1 MNDLR
6 EGQSMSNFT
15 ILSSKAIPEYKATG
29 IFLRHRTGCL
39 AYHLL
44 TEDSENLFAFAFRTP
59 PANSRGAAH
68 IIEHSVLAGSRS
80 FRVKDPF
87 LELMKGS
94 VNTFLNA
101 MTYPDKTVYPAS
113 STVEQDYFNLMRV
126 YGDAVFFPLLRKEV
140 FHQEGRRFELTPDGK
155 LQLVGVVYNEMLGN
169 YSEQDSIVGEW
180 SYRALFPDSP
190 YRFDSGGEPEAIPDL
205 TYEEFRQFH
214 ETYYHPAN
222 CLIFL
227 YGNIPTERQLAFID
241 EHFLGSFDV
250 KEVSSSIEPQP
261 RWSKPRATSVGS
273 PVDAGDDLSGS
284 TSITLNWLAGEVLD
298 PKAVLAM
305 EVLSE
310 LLLGNAGAPLHKAI
324 VESHLGEDLS
334 PQSGLDTDVR
344 EMVFTVGVRGSDA
357 DKQEDFERLV
367 FGELERLVREG
378 IPEDV
383 VQGALKRVEFRNR
396 EIPGGVPFGLRLMG
410 KTLRGWLHGSAP
422 ETTLEF
428 ARWMEEVK
436 RETKEGRYF
445 ERLIQTELLSN
456 PHRTTVIVRPDPEL
470 APRRQETL
478 AKRLESELSALGPED
493 RERLRAE
500 NESLRRFQ
508 DLPDNPDDLARIP
521 SISLRDI
528 PREVDR
534 VETQEGELEGI
545 PLYRHDLFTN
555 GIVYLD
561 LAFDLSPVP
570 AELLRHLPL
579 FSRAICGLGFP
590 GVPYDEVAR
599 RLALRTGG
607 IFSFLEASGAPLD
620 RDRSQSY
627 IYFRLKV
634 LEEDLAQG
642 VAMLL
647 AMIRTADFNDTAR
660 IRDLLQEMRND
671 FKSSILP
678 RGNSYAALRA
688 GSRLSRILAREEE
701 WSGTAQLLFLDALA
715 RSPSSE
721 QELSRAFQTLRE
733 LLLVR
738 RRLAVNVTGEGAA
751 IERAVEQARQLI
763 GELPSGAPSAAP
775 FSEPAGHLGAVPG
788 GFQIEAFAVPSDV
801 GYAATALP
809 GSLLS
814 EREHGHEVLLAHLL
828 RTDYLWEKIRMRGG
842 AYGTFAGAN
851 GTEGL
856 FSFSSYRDP
865 KIATSLSVFRESLAE
880 FAAKPVDSATLTKA
894 IIGSVGRELRPMS
907 PGEKSLVALR
917 RRLYGI
923 TDEMRQ
929 ANRDVML
936 SAGPADIARAS
947 ARLLSHYEGAASAI
961 IAGKK
966 MLSGTRK
973 VLPNMAEAIALPV

>member
-1 MNDLR
+1 MSDLR

-15 ILSSKAIPEYKATG
+15 ILSIKPIVEYKATA

-44 TEDSENLFAFAFRTP
+44 TDDPENLFAFAFRTP
-59 PANSRGAAH
+59 PENNRGAAH
-68 IIEHSVLAGSRS
+68 IIEHSVLAGSRD
-80 FRVKDPF
+80 FPVKDPF

-140 FHQEGRRFELTPDGK
+140 FHQEGRRFELTPEGK

-180 SYRALFPDSP
+180 SYRSLFPDSA

-205 TYEEFRQFH
+205 TYEEFKRFH
-214 ETYYHPAN
+214 ESYYHPAN
-222 CLIFL
+222 CLVFL

-241 EHFLGSFDV
+241 EHYLARFEAKTADFSMG
-250 KEVSSSIEPQP
+250 PQP
-261 RWSKPRATSVGS
+261 RWSEPRVVTVAS
-273 PVDAGDDLSGS
+273 PSGEGDSLSGAS
-284 TSITLNWLAGEVLD
+284 SITLNWLGGEVLD
-298 PKAVLAM
+298 PKAVLSM

-310 LLLGNAGAPLHKAI
+310 VLLGNAGAPLHKAI

-334 PQSGLDTDVR
+334 PQSGLDT
-344 EMVFTVGVRGSDA
+344 EIKAMVFTIGVRGSDP
-357 DKQEDFERLV
+357 DKREAFEQLV
-367 FGELERLVREG
+367 FGELERLIREG
-378 IPEDV
+378 IPADV

-410 KTLRGWLHGSAP
+410 KTLRGWLHGSLP

-428 ARWMEEVK
+428 TRWMEEVK
-436 RETKEGRYF
+436 RDAKEGRYF
-445 ERLIQTELLSN
+445 EQLIRSELLEN
-456 PHRTTVIVRPDPEL
+456 HHRTTVVVRPDPDLTRRQQEALSVRLEREL
-470 APRRQETL
+470 A
-478 AKRLESELSALGPED
+478 ALGPTD

-500 NESLRRFQ
+500 TEALRRFQ
-508 DLPDNPDDLARIP
+508 DEPDDPAALACIP
-521 SISLRDI
+521 SISLSDI
-528 PREVDR
+528 PREVER
-534 VETQEGELEGI
+534 VETLEGTLDGI

-555 GIVYLD
+555 GIVYID
-561 LAFDLSPVP
+561 LAFDLSRIPGD
-570 AELLRHLPL
+570 LLRHLPL
-579 FSRAICGLGFP
+579 FSRSICGLGFP

-607 IFSFLEASGAPLD
+607 VFSFLETSGMPLD
-620 RDRSQSY
+620 RDHSQSY

-634 LEEDLAQG
+634 LEEDLAEG
-642 VAMLL
+642 VDMLL
-647 AMIRTADFNDTAR
+647 GMIRTADFDDISR

-715 RSPSSE
+715 RTPNSE
-721 QELSRAFQTLRE
+721 QELSKVFHTLRE
-733 LLLVR
+733 HLLVR
-738 RRLAVNVTGEGAA
+738 SGLTVNVTGQGEA
-751 IERAVEQARQLI
+751 IGRATEEVRRLI
-763 GELPSGAPSAAP
+763 GELPASSAA
-775 FSEPAGHLGAVPG
+775 SAAAYEPAGHVVAGPG
-788 GFQIEAFAVPSDV
+788 GFEIEAFAVPSDV

-814 EREHGHEVLLAHLL
+814 EPEHGHEVLLAHLL

-880 FAAKPVDSATLTKA
+880 FAAKPVDEATLTKA
-894 IIGSVGRELRPMS
+894 IIGSVGRELRPMA

-936 SAGPADIARAS
+936 SAAPADIARAA
-947 ARLLSHYEGAASAI
+947 ARLLSHYDGAASAI
-961 IAGKK
+961 IAGRK
-966 MLSGTRK
+966 MLKGTRK
-973 VLPNMAEAIALPV
+973 ELPNVAAEVALPV

>member
-1 MNDLR
+1 MSDLR
-6 EGQSMSNFT
+6 EGQSISNFS
-15 ILSSKAIPEYKATG
+15 ILSIRPIPEYKATAT
-29 IFLRHRTGCL
+29 FLRHRTGCL

-44 TEDSENLFAFAFRTP
+44 VDDPENLFAFAFRTP
-59 PANSRGAAH
+59 PENSRGAAH
-68 IIEHSVLAGSRS
+68 IIEHSVLAGSRD
-80 FRVKDPF
+80 FPVKDPF

-140 FHQEGRRFELTPDGK
+140 FHQEGRRFELTPEGK

-180 SYRALFPDSP
+180 SYRSLFPDSA

-205 TYEEFRQFH
+205 TYEEFKRFH
-214 ETYYHPAN
+214 ESYYHPSN

-227 YGNIPTERQLAFID
+227 YGDIPTERQLAFID
-241 EHFLGSFDV
+241 EHYLTRFEAKTAGFSMGQ
-250 KEVSSSIEPQP
+250 QP
-261 RWSKPRATSVGS
+261 RWSEPRTVTVAS
-273 PVDAGDDLSGS
+273 PTGEGDTLSGAS
-284 TSITLNWLAGEVLD
+284 SITLNWLAGEVLD
-298 PKAVLAM
+298 PKAVLSM

-310 LLLGNAGAPLHKAI
+310 ILLGNAGAPLHKAI

-334 PQSGLDTDVR
+334 PQSGLDTDVK
-344 EMVFTVGVRGSDA
+344 EMVFTIGVRGSDP
-357 DKQEDFERLV
+357 DKREAFEDLV

-378 IPEDV
+378 IPADTL
-383 VQGALKRVEFRNR
+383 QGALKRVEFRNR

-428 ARWMEEVK
+428 ARWMQEVK
-436 RETKEGRYF
+436 GEAKEGRYF
-445 ERLIQTELLSN
+445 EQLIRTELLEN
-456 PHRTTVIVRPDPEL
+456 RHRTTVVVRPDPDL
-470 APRRQETL
+470 TRRQQEAL
-478 AKRLESELSALGPED
+478 SVRLERELSALGPED
-493 RERLRAE
+493 RERLRTE
-500 NESLRRFQ
+500 TETLRRFQ
-508 DLPDNPDDLARIP
+508 DQPDDPAALARIP
-521 SISLRDI
+521 SISIGDI

-534 VETQEGELEGI
+534 VETQEGSLDGI

-555 GIVYLD
+555 GIVYID
-561 LAFDLSPVP
+561 LAFDLSRIPG
-570 AELLRHLPL
+570 ELLRHLPL
-579 FSRAICGLGFP
+579 FSRSICGLGFP

-607 IFSFLEASGAPLD
+607 VFSFLETSGVPLD
-620 RDRSQSY
+620 RDHSQSY

-634 LEEDLAQG
+634 LEEDLAAG
-642 VAMLL
+642 TDMLL
-647 AMIRTADFNDTAR
+647 AMIRTADFDDTSR

-701 WSGTAQLLFLDALA
+701 WSGTAQLLFLDALS
-715 RSPSSE
+715 RRRKSE
-721 QELSRAFQTLRE
+721 QELSTVFKTLRE
-733 LLLVR
+733 HLLVR
-738 RRLAVNVTGEGAA
+738 SGLTVNITGEGAA
-751 IERAVEQARQLI
+751 IDRATEQARRLI
-763 GELPSGAPSAAP
+763 GALPASNPTAAAAYAPSGHVAA
-775 FSEPAGHLGAVPG
+775 GPG
-788 GFQIEAFAVPSDV
+788 GFEIEAFAVPSDV

-880 FAAKPVDSATLTKA
+880 FAAKPVDGATLTKA

-929 ANRDVML
+929 ANREVML
-936 SAGPADIARAS
+936 SATPADIARAA
-947 ARLLSHYEGAASAI
+947 ARLLSHYHGAASAI

-966 MLSGTRK
+966 MLSGTRREF
-973 VLPNMAEAIALPV
+973 PNVAEAVALPV

>member
-1 MNDLR
+1 MSDLR

-15 ILSSKAIPEYKATG
+15 ILSIKSIPEYKATA

-44 TEDSENLFAFAFRTP
+44 TDDPENLFAFAFPTP
-59 PANSRGAAH
+59 PENSRGAAH
-68 IIEHSVLAGSRS
+68 IIEHSVLAGSRD
-80 FRVKDPF
+80 FPVKDPF

-140 FHQEGRRFELTPDGK
+140 FHQEGRRFELTPEGK
-155 LQLVGVVYNEMLGN
+155 LQLVGVVYNEMIGN

-180 SYRALFPDSP
+180 SYRSLFPDSA

-205 TYEEFRQFH
+205 TYPEFRRFH
-214 ETYYHPAN
+214 ETYYHPSN
-222 CLIFL
+222 CLVFL

-241 EHFLGSFDV
+241 EHFLGRFESKAVSF
-250 KEVSSSIEPQP
+250 SMGAQP
-261 RWSKPRATSVGS
+261 RWDEPRVVTVSSPSGEGDSLERATS
-273 PVDAGDDLSGS
+273 
-284 TSITLNWLAGEVLD
+284 ITVNWLGGPVLD
-298 PKAVLAM
+298 PKAVLSM
-305 EVLSE
+305 EALSE
-310 LLLGNAGAPLHKAI
+310 VLLGNAGAPLHKAI
-324 VESHLGEDLS
+324 VESHLGDDLS
-334 PQSGLDTDVR
+334 PQSGLDTEIK
-344 EMVFTVGVRGSDA
+344 EMVFTIGVRGSDP
-357 DKQEDFERLV
+357 DKREAFERLI
-367 FGELERLVREG
+367 FEELERLSREG
-378 IPEDV
+378 IPVDV
-383 VQGALKRVEFRNR
+383 VQGALKRIEFRNR

-436 RETKEGRYF
+436 REAKEGRYF
-445 ERLIQTELLSN
+445 ERLIRSELLEN
-456 PHRTTVIVRPDPEL
+456 RHRTTVVVRPDPDLE
-470 APRRQETL
+470 RRQQEAL
-478 AKRLESELSALGPED
+478 SVRLERELSALGPEE
-493 RERLRAE
+493 RERLRTE
-500 NESLRRFQ
+500 NNDLRRFQ
-508 DLPDNPDDLARIP
+508 DQPDDPASLARIP
-521 SISLRDI
+521 SISLGDI
-528 PREVDR
+528 PREVER
-534 VETQEGELEGI
+534 VETQEGMLDGI
-545 PLYRHDLFTN
+545 PLYRHDLYTN
-555 GIVYLD
+555 GIVYID
-561 LAFDLSPVP
+561 LAYDLSRIPG
-570 AELLRHLPL
+570 ELVRHLPL
-579 FSRAICGLGFP
+579 FSRSICGLGFP

-607 IFSFLEASGAPLD
+607 VFSFLETSGMPLD
-620 RDRSQSY
+620 REHSQSY
-627 IYFRLKV
+627 LYFRLKV
-634 LEEDLAQG
+634 LEEDLSQG
-642 VAMLL
+642 VDMLL
-647 AMIRTADFNDTAR
+647 RMIRIADFDDTSR

-701 WSGTAQLLFLDALA
+701 WSGTAQLLFLETLS
-715 RSPSSE
+715 RSPNSE
-721 QELSRAFQTLRE
+721 QELSRVFHTLRE
-733 LLLVR
+733 HLLVR
-738 RRLAVNVTGEGAA
+738 SGLTVNVTGEGGA
-751 IERAVEQARQLI
+751 IERATAEVRRLI
-763 GELPSGAPSAAP
+763 GELPPTGPASAAA
-775 FSEPAGHLGAVPG
+775 SEPAGHVVAGPG
-788 GFQIEAFAVPSDV
+788 GFAIEAFAVPSDV

-814 EREHGHEVLLAHLL
+814 EREHGYEVLLAHLL

-880 FAAKPVDSATLTKA
+880 FAAKPVDEATLTKA
-894 IIGSVGRELRPMS
+894 IIGSVGRELRPMAPS
-907 PGEKSLVALR
+907 EKSLVALR

-936 SAGPADIARAS
+936 SATPTDVARAA
-947 ARLLSHYEGAASAI
+947 ARLLSHYDGSASAI

-966 MLSGTRK
+966 MLKGTRK
-973 VLPNMAEAIALPV
+973 ELPNVAEEVALPV